1 MTEITQIIAT
11 QSDTLSK
18 MKAKSV
24 LALSDSP
31 SADGVNANMIK
42 NSFVDPLWDGDA
54 SVVGEI
60 KRVCGQINSA
70 FTIVKNAIETNEA
83 NIQINVGSIAE
94 VKESLTQAKS
104 DINGEISNAKTR
116 LSNNEDNIQAV
127 VNRAAALEDR
137 ATEVEALAAENKL
150 GYEALQRRA
159 TTLET
164 KTGTLES
171 RATAIE
177 TDCASL
183 WQKTNKLEEDIKNC
197 EVKGDAINFS
207 YSSGKLT
214 ITKG

>member
-24 LALSDSP
+24 LALTDSP
-31 SADGVNANMIK
+31 SADGVSANMIK

-70 FTIVKNAIETNEA
+70 FTIVKNAIETNET

-127 VNRAAALEDR
+127 ENKATALEGR
-137 ATEVEALAAENKL
+137 ATS
-150 GYEALQRRA
+150 
-159 TTLET
+159 
-164 KTGTLES
+164 LES
-171 RATAIE
+171 
-177 TDCASL
+177 DYASL
-183 WQKTNKLEEDIKNC
+183 VQKTNKLDEDIKNC
-197 EVKGDAINFS
+197 AEKGDSINFS
-207 YSSGKLT
+207 YSTGRLT